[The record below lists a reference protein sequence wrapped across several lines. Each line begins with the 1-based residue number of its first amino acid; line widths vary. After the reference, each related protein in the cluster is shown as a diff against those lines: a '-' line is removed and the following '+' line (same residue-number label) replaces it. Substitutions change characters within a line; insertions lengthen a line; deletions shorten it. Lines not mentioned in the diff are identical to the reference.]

1 MSHKDLSAKISDVQ
15 IENECTDVVYPQVS
29 GLRNDAVEDKINR
42 LIEERVAAMI
52 PREGCD
58 VYGDITG
65 NYEVMLNEQ
74 GILSLKF
81 NVFTIRIHAA
91 NGIEEQ
97 RSLTVNLETGRL
109 YRLYDLFERNSNY
122 KDVINEIIR
131 EQIEERDIPL
141 IKEFTGIDDF
151 EDYYL
156 TRNNL
161 VIYFQ
166 ELEFTPHFVGIPE
179 FPIPY
184 SQIKNLIRKDGP
196 IARFI

>member
-65 NYEVMLNEQ
+65 NYEVMLNER
-74 GILSLKF
+74 GILSLKL

-156 TRNNL
+156 TKNNL

>member
-184 SQIKNLIRKDGP
+184 SQIENLIRKDGP

>member
-97 RSLTVNLETGRL
+97 RSLTLNLETGRL

-131 EQIEERDIPL
+131 EQIEERDIP
-141 IKEFTGIDDF
+141 
-151 EDYYL
+151 
-156 TRNNL
+156 
-161 VIYFQ
+161 
-166 ELEFTPHFVGIPE
+166 
-179 FPIPY
+179 
-184 SQIKNLIRKDGP
+184 
-196 IARFI
+196 

>member
-65 NYEVMLNEQ
+65 NYEVMLNER
-74 GILSLKF
+74 GILSLKL

-156 TRNNL
+156 TKNNL

-184 SQIKNLIRKDGP
+184 SQIENLIRKDGP

>member
-97 RSLTVNLETGRL
+97 RSLTLNLETGRL

-184 SQIKNLIRKDGP
+184 SQIENLIRKDGP